1 MVSIETLQIWIGAMF
16 TVFIYTFAIRDNK
29 LYRFTGALMVGSAA
43 GFATVSAINNI
54 RNIAFT
60 PLMKGQ
66 SLWII
71 PIILGLT
78 LFFRFTREYS
88 WVNRY
93 GLSVIV
99 SIGTALTMTTVVNS
113 QILAQ
118 IKSSF
123 LYPYTTDANLIAGS
137 VKTPFNNIIVI
148 VIVITSV
155 LFFVFSGGTNVHRS
169 KSFGYIRTIGLYSM
183 MIAFGATF
191 GNTMMSRIAEMSARM
206 FYVLSPEAIPIL
218 PVTLILCL
226 IAFLPIKKL
235 LGRE

>member
-1 MVSIETLQIWIGAMF
+1 MVSMDTLSLWIGAMF
-16 TVFIYTFAIRDNK
+16 TLFIYTFAIKDNN
-29 LYRFTGALMVGSAA
+29 LYKFTSYLMIGSAA

-54 RNIAFT
+54 QRMALA

-66 SLWII
+66 ILWIF
-71 PIILGLT
+71 PIIFGLS
-78 LFFRFTREYS
+78 LYFRFSKEYF

-99 SIGTALTMTTVVNS
+99 AIGTALTMTTVINS

-118 IKSSF
+118 IKSTF
-123 LYPYTTDANLIAGS
+123 IN
-137 VKTPFNNIIVI
+137 PFEINNIIVI
-148 VIVITSV
+148 VIVLTSV
-155 LFFVFSGGTNVHRS
+155 LFFVFSGGTNVHKS
-169 KSFGYIRTIGLYSM
+169 KTFKYIRQVGLYAM

-218 PVTLILCL
+218 PVSLIV
-226 IAFLPIKKL
+226 IAIVLLPIDKILKKIQ
-235 LGRE
+235 GEK